1 MVADGFAGSGK
12 AEGGR
17 QERTIGPR
25 DVCAGNANGFA
36 DWKSSGARRNRPDA
50 GAAHYFCADHW
61 RDSCRGRSSVD
72 GLCDE
77 RERSATCRR
86 TGEYFGGIDAGGF
99 DRAAARGASDECD
112 WTCARGFPAGRGA
125 IAAAN
130 RGRPSRVEEAAVV
143 ACNGGHADV
152 PRRGEPRAL
161 GEERGGPIGGANYAR
176 RSGGSI
182 FYEGRE
188 AQFECGEWFG
198 SGKSSARAPAGQP
211 GGRSE
216 EHTSELQSPDHLVCR

>member
-36 DWKSSGARRNRPDA
+36 DWKSSGARRNRGDA

-86 TGEYFGGIDAGGF
+86 TGEYFGGIDAGEFEDGESAVHGTCALVAGRFGDGSGF
-99 DRAAARGASDECD
+99 DRAAAGGAGDECD
-112 WTCARGFPAGRGA
+112 WTCSRGFPPGRGA
-125 IAAAN
+125 IAGAN
-130 RGRPSRVEEAAVV
+130 RGRPSGAEEAAVV
-143 ACNGGHADV
+143 ACNGWGADV
-152 PRRGEPRAL
+152 PRRGEPGAPG
-161 GEERGGPIGGANYAR
+161 GESGGPIGGGNYGTR
-176 RSGGSI
+176 RGGAI
-182 FYEGRE
+182 F
-188 AQFECGEWFG
+188 FG
-198 SGKSSARAPAGQP
+198 GQGAPIGLSRVVWP
-211 GGRSE
+211 R
-216 EHTSELQSPDHLVCR
+216 R

>member
-36 DWKSSGARRNRPDA
+36 DWKSSGARRNGQDA

-86 TGEYFGGIDAGGF
+86 TGEYFGGIDAGEFEDGESAVHGTCAPVAGRFGDGSGF
-99 DRAAARGASDECD
+99 DRAAARGAGDECD
-112 WTCARGFPAGRGA
+112 WTCSRGFPAGRGA

-143 ACNGGHADV
+143 ACNGGEGGGTRWGAT
-152 PRRGEPRAL
+152 RAT
-161 GEERGGPIGGANYAR
+161 GGGRGGPTAGGER
-176 RSGGSI
+176 RALSGCS
-182 FYEGRE
+182 
-188 AQFECGEWFG
+188 
-198 SGKSSARAPAGQP
+198 
-211 GGRSE
+211 
-216 EHTSELQSPDHLVCR
+216 T